1 MGSIGHPF
9 CPHFLLPHLFLT
21 LTYSCP
27 PYFIT
32 LLAPCPPPRPES
44 ATHILIS
51 SVNRLPRSGTSGDVI
66 K

>member
-1 MGSIGHPF
+1 MGSNSHSV

-44 ATHILIS
+44 PTHSLIS
-51 SVNRLPRSGTSGDVI
+51 SINRLPRSGTSGDVI
-66 K
+66 G